1 MYKIVFL
8 DEYTVNRS
16 DLSELRRL
24 GEYTGY
30 PTTPDDLVVE
40 RCQCADIVI
49 TNKTPFKADTI
60 GRLPGLKLICI
71 AATGMNNVDL
81 EAAAAAGVE
90 VKNAVDYSTYSVAEQ
105 TLGMALALLKQYPYL
120 DRYVKQGGYASS
132 DLLFNFTRPTAE
144 LYGKRWGIIGLG
156 NIGRRVAALA
166 EAFGCRVAYYSTS
179 DENRNADYES
189 LPLGE
194 LLRVSDI
201 LSLHAPLSRRTWH
214 LLGEEQFRLMKPT
227 AVVVNVARGS
237 LIDEAA
243 LARALDEGLIAGAGL
258 DVYSAEPIKP
268 DNPVLSIRDKDK
280 LILTPHS
287 AWATEEA
294 LQRVVDRV
302 AENIRAFIERNPTS

>member
-16 DLSELRRL
+16 DLSELRAL
-24 GEYTGY
+24 GDYTGY
-30 PTTPDDLVVE
+30 RTTADDQIVE
-40 RCQCADIVI
+40 RCMDADIVI
-49 TNKTPFKADTI
+49 TNKTPFKAATLQ
-60 GRLPGLKLICI
+60 RLPGLKLICI

-81 EAAAAAGVE
+81 EAATAAGIE

-105 TLGMALALLKQYPYL
+105 TIGMALALLKQYPYL
-120 DRYVKQGGYASS
+120 DSFVKDGGYAGSE
-132 DLLFNFTRPTAE
+132 LLFNFTRPTAE
-144 LYGKRWGIIGLG
+144 LYGKRWGVIGLG

-166 EAFGCRVAYYSTS
+166 GAFGCRVAYYSTS
-179 DENRNADYES
+179 GANRNSDYEC
-189 LPLGE
+189 LPLDE
-194 LLRVSDI
+194 LLKVSDI
-201 LSLHAPLSRRTWH
+201 VSLHAPLSRRTWH
-214 LLGEEQFRLMKPT
+214 LLGDEQFRLMKPT

-243 LARALDEGLIAGAGL
+243 LARALDEGCIAGAGL

-268 DNPVLSIRDKDK
+268 DNPVLSVRDKDK

-294 LQRVVDRV
+294 LQRVVDKV
-302 AENIRAFIERNPTS
+302 AENIRQYIRENPPV

>member
-8 DEYTVNRS
+8 DEYTVHDS
-16 DLSELRRL
+16 DLSALKQS
-24 GEYTGY
+24 GDYTGY
-30 PTTPDDLVVE
+30 QTTADDQIVA
-40 RCQCADIVI
+40 RSQGADIVI

-60 GRLPGLKLICI
+60 ARLPDLKLICV

-81 EAAAAAGVE
+81 EAAEKAGIQ

-120 DRYVKQGGYASS
+120 DRFVKSGEYAGY
-132 DLLFNFTRPTAE
+132 DRLFNFTRPTSE

-156 NIGRRVAALA
+156 NIGRRVAQLA

-179 DENRNADYES
+179 GKNRNTEFES
-189 LPLGE
+189 LSLEE
-194 LLRVSDI
+194 LLTVSDI
-201 LSLHAPLSRRTWH
+201 VSLHAPLSRITWH
-214 LLGEEQFRLMKPT
+214 LLDYNRLRMMKPS
-227 AVVVNVARGS
+227 AIVINVARGS

-243 LARALDEGLIAGAGL
+243 LARVLDEGLIAGAGL

-268 DNPVLSIRDKDK
+268 DNPLLGVRDKDK
-280 LILTPHS
+280 VVMTPHS

-294 LQRVVDRV
+294 LQRVVDKV
-302 AENIRAFIERNPTS
+302 AENIRTFISEGE